1 MSASRFD
8 VVVIGSGLGGLTA
21 GALLAKAGYGV
32 CLLERNTSLGGAASC
47 YRIGTLTIEASLH
60 ETADP
65 RDPLEIKH
73 GILKR
78 LGLLDKMT
86 WLPAG
91 DLYTVQGGPV
101 GEPFSLPHG
110 FDAAREALQTRF
122 SAAKQGLGRVLDKM
136 ERLYRTVGELS
147 NARDDRS
154 LGGLL
159 GAIAGSSPIVT
170 GWRASLADVLGAE
183 LGANEAAKCGL
194 AANLPYY
201 SADPKRL
208 WWLLYGI
215 AQGGMIGA
223 GGVYVQGGSRLLSVK
238 LGGVIKRSGGSVLLS
253 TAAASLELN
262 SEGAVIAVNTASR
275 GEKPS
280 RRIEANIVLAN
291 CAPEAV
297 EGMLPAEAASRFA
310 KAFAAVAPS
319 TSLFAAHLGLK
330 TNPAQFGL
338 RAYSTVHLPSWM
350 TALNDFSRSAA
361 LLAESPKGKLP
372 PFVIA
377 NYGAIEA
384 GLDDSGPLL
393 VTVAG
398 VDDISNWRGLS
409 HEGERDRRDAW
420 LDAMLAEL
428 DRLYPGFAGAVT
440 GKIFMSAAS
449 MARYLGTPGGAVYGF
464 DPLPPTASIWHGP
477 PRTPK
482 TPVKGLYLASS
493 FGGSGGYSGAMASG
507 ADAARLA
514 EAALQRKAG

>member
-310 KAFAAVAPS
+310 KTFAAVAPS

-330 TNPAQFGL
+330 ANPAQFGL